1 MWQASL
7 TTFLSETHPW
17 NAAVDSS
24 AKRLTASL
32 DTLPK
37 VTYPLNKMRK
47 TKAQIVKDLKEAY
60 ACEDY
65 FPGVLGN
72 PVTFAARWGLPLSE
86 SYLRFKERQLR
97 AGNRRRRTKSN
108 GAPKPHGRKAAK

>member
-1 MWQASL
+1 MSLASL
-7 TTFLSETHPW
+7 TTFLSKTQPW
-17 NAAVDSS
+17 DAAAGSS

-32 DTLPK
+32 DTLRK
-37 VTYPLNKMRK
+37 VMYSLNKMTK

-72 PVTFAARWGLPLSE
+72 PVTFAARWGLPLSK
-86 SYLRFKERQLR
+86 SYLKFKERELR
-97 AGNRRRRTKSN
+97 AAKRHRASRTSRN
-108 GAPKPHGRKAAK
+108 GALK